1 VFVGRLPN
9 LPGALP
15 VYRYDEPSPSARTA
29 AADQLRK
36 QTGLRVDVQPSRAAT
51 GQEPQFVLHGIEA
64 QVSLPSL
71 VATAE
76 AFVTGH
82 MLTPSYS
89 FQVTVPPN
97 SQSVVYARQFQ
108 VGGTK
113 VPVARP
119 AGGATG
125 LAVQVEGNLV
135 VGASGPL
142 ELPLDTA
149 DYPVRTSSEVLSGA
163 GVRPAAEGASMPI
176 LDHAQLVYVVVV
188 SGGHGYYEP
197 EMLFTG
203 GAGMVLAP
211 LVSTNWLSS

>member
-1 VFVGRLPN
+1 
-9 LPGALP
+9 
-15 VYRYDEPSPSARTA
+15 
-29 AADQLRK
+29 
-36 QTGLRVDVQPSRAAT
+36 
-51 GQEPQFVLHGIEA
+51 
-64 QVSLPSL
+64 
-71 VATAE
+71 
-76 AFVTGH
+76 
-82 MLTPSYS
+82 M
-89 FQVTVPPN
+89 
-97 SQSVVYARQFQ
+97 
-108 VGGTK
+108 
-113 VPVARP
+113 PVART

-149 DYPVRTSSEVLSGA
+149 DYPVRTASEVLSGA

-203 GAGMVLAP
+203 AAGTVLAP
-211 LVSTNWLSS
+211 LVSTNWLSG